1 VRSDQP
7 LTHTL
12 MHKLLLS
19 LFILLAATTSRA
31 QEAQPPAVVA
41 VFLIENRGSP
51 LTDQELVS
59 LTDYLGT
66 KLGETGKYRIIPRDE
81 IRARLTTEK
90 KKSFKECVDQSCQIE
105 IGRELAAQLTVNS
118 SISRVGSQCIITA
131 AMFDLQKAATSR
143 TASAKGKCAADD
155 LVVAVEQIA
164 AKLLGQTTVVE
175 KAPSKKEPAP
185 APAPVPAPPMV
196 KKKKTKSMLAAGL
209 LSILPGGGMYYV
221 GKWGWGLVYT
231 CLVIGGIGAGLSSD
245 TVEQD
250 PGMVYVFFGLA
261 AAAWIGGGVHA
272 IIAAGEYEEEVE
284 ETASLRG
291 GFYPV
296 AVGDPGRDPHPAVV
310 LPVWFGRF

>member
-1 VRSDQP
+1 MMPRHYILCGV
-7 LTHTL
+7 LAL
-12 MHKLLLS
+12 MLPAGVS
-19 LFILLAATTSRA
+19 PA
-31 QEAQPPAVVA
+31 QDGKKSPQPPAVVA

-51 LTDQELVS
+51 LTEQELVS

-81 IRARLTTEK
+81 IRARLTAEK

-143 TASAKGKCAADD
+143 TASAKGKCDADD

-164 AKLLGQTTVVE
+164 AKLLGQTTVAE
-175 KAPSKKEPAP
+175 KAPPKKEPAP
-185 APAPVPAPPMV
+185 APAPAPAPPMV
-196 KKKKTKSMLAAGL
+196 KKKKTKSKLTAGL
-209 LSILPGGGMYYV
+209 LSFLPGGGMYYV

-231 CLVIGGIGAGLSSD
+231 CLVVGSIGAGLSSD
-245 TVEQD
+245 TVDQD
-250 PGMVYVFFGLA
+250 PEMVYVFFGLA

-310 LPVWFGRF
+310 LPVWLGRF

>member
-1 VRSDQP
+1 MIARINGLFAV
-7 LTHTL
+7 
-12 MHKLLLS
+12 LS
-19 LFILLAATTSRA
+19 LLVTVGAARA
-31 QEAQPPAVVA
+31 QEAKPSVVA

-81 IRARLTTEK
+81 IRARLTAEK

-118 SISRVGSQCIITA
+118 SISRVGSKCIITA

-143 TASAKGKCAADD
+143 TASAKGKCLADD

-164 AKLLGQTTVVE
+164 AKLLGQPTVVE
-175 KAPSKKEPAP
+175 KAPPVEKPAP
-185 APAPVPAPPMV
+185 APLPPPTPVV
-196 KKKKTKSMLAAGL
+196 KEKKTKSMLAAGL

-221 GKWGWGLVYT
+221 GKWGWGLLYT

-245 TVEQD
+245 TVAED
-250 PGMVYVFFGLA
+250 PDMVYAYIGVA
-261 AAAWIGGGVHA
+261 AAAWIGGAIHA
-272 IIAAGEYEEEVE
+272 IIAARDYEEEVE

-296 AVGDPGRDPHPAVV
+296 ATGGRGSDPHPAVV
-310 LPVWFGRF
+310 IPVWFGRF

>member
-1 VRSDQP
+1 MRNFVF
-7 LTHTL
+7 T
-12 MHKLLLS
+12 MLLL
-19 LFILLAATTSRA
+19 IVATASRA
-31 QEAQPPAVVA
+31 QEAQPPVVA

-66 KLGETGKYRIIPRDE
+66 KLGESGQYRIIPRDE
-81 IRARLTTEK
+81 IRKRLTAEK

-143 TASAKGKCAADD
+143 TASAKGKCHADD
-155 LVVAVEQIA
+155 LVVAVELIA

-175 KAPSKKEPAP
+175 KAPPPVKPAP
-185 APAPVPAPPMV
+185 APLPAPSPPVV

-221 GKWGWGLVYT
+221 GKWGWGLMYT
-231 CLVIGGIGAGLSSD
+231 CLVVGGIGAGLESD
-245 TVEQD
+245 TVAAD
-250 PGMVYVFFGLA
+250 PEMSYVYFGVA
-261 AAAWIGGGVHA
+261 AAAWIGGVLHA
-272 IIAAGEYEEEVE
+272 IIAAKDYEEEE

-296 AVGDPGRDPHPAVV
+296 ATGGPGRDPHPAVV
-310 LPVWFGRF
+310 IPVWFGRF

>member
-1 VRSDQP
+1 MSPRNLIISGILV
-7 LTHTL
+7 L
-12 MHKLLLS
+12 MLPAG
-19 LFILLAATTSRA
+19 FCPA
-31 QEAQPPAVVA
+31 QDGKKSPKPPAVVA

-51 LTDQELVS
+51 LTEQELVS

-66 KLGETGKYRIIPRDE
+66 KLGETGRYRIIPRDE
-81 IRARLTTEK
+81 IRARLTAEK

-118 SISRVGSQCIITA
+118 SISRVGSRCIITA

-143 TASAKGKCAADD
+143 TASAKGKCQADD

-164 AKLLGQTTVVE
+164 AKLLGQTAVVE
-175 KAPSKKEPAP
+175 KAPPPKKPAP
-185 APAPVPAPPMV
+185 SLPPPLPPPVV
-196 KKKKTKSMLAAGL
+196 KKKKTKSKLTAGL

-231 CLVIGGIGAGLSSD
+231 CLVVGGIGAGLSSD
-245 TVEQD
+245 TVAED
-250 PGMVYVFFGLA
+250 PDMIYAYFGLA

-272 IIAAGEYEEEVE
+272 VIAAGEYEEEIE

-291 GFYPV
+291 GFFPV
-296 AVGDPGRDPHPAVV
+296 DSGGRGRDPHPAVV
-310 LPVWFGRF
+310 IPVWFGRF